1 MRLQNGVKLDV
12 SDNLTNRSLVNLA
25 FRKFSVGKISSSSSS
40 SRRLVRVSSLPA
52 KKRPSYSQSSRLI
65 LIHHQ
70 QLLLMNGKKVIHL
83 VMIALVIIGL
93 R

>member
-25 FRKFSVGKISSSSSS
+25 FRKFSVGKISSSS